1 MVKKN
6 ACIFI
11 SGKGSNLKNLIKK
24 TRDYNFPINIK
35 LVISN
40 NKNAYGI
47 NHAKINSIPLL
58 IINTKKRGFE
68 NLILEII
75 KKNKISLIC
84 LAGYMK
90 IISKKFIRE
99 FRKKIINVHPSLLP
113 NYKGL
118 DTYNRVLKNKE
129 KKTGCTIHFIN
140 EKLDDGKIINKKFFF
155 INKNENL
162 ETLKIKTQKL
172 ERLAYPDAIIKLY
185 RKR

>member
-40 NKNAYGI
+40 NKNAQGI
-47 NHAKINSIPLL
+47 NYAKINSIPFL

-140 EKLDDGKIINKKFFF
+140 EKLDDGKIINKKYFF
-155 INKNENL
+155 INKDENL
-162 ETLKIKTQKL
+162 KTLKIKTQKL
-172 ERLAYPDAIIKLY
+172 ERLAYPEAIIKLY
-185 RKR
+185 RNR

>member
-40 NKNAYGI
+40 NKNAQGI
-47 NHAKINSIPLL
+47 NYAKINSIPFL

-90 IISKKFIRE
+90 IISKKFIRV

-155 INKNENL
+155 INKDENL
-162 ETLKIKTQKL
+162 KTLKIKTQKL
-172 ERLAYPDAIIKLY
+172 ERLAYPEAIIKLY
-185 RKR
+185 RNR

>member
-40 NKNAYGI
+40 NKNAQGI
-47 NHAKINSIPLL
+47 NYAKINSIPFL

-90 IISKKFIRE
+90 IISEKFIRE
-99 FRKKIINVHPSLLP
+99 FRKKIINIHPSLLP

-118 DTYNRVLKNKE
+118 DTYNRILKNKE
-129 KKTGCTIHFIN
+129 KKTGCTIHFVN

-155 INKNENL
+155 INKDENL
-162 ETLKIKTQKL
+162 KTLKIKTQKL
-172 ERLAYPDAIIKLY
+172 ERLAYPEAIIKLY
-185 RKR
+185 RNR

>member
-40 NKNAYGI
+40 NKNAQGI
-47 NHAKINSIPLL
+47 NYAKINSIPFL

-155 INKNENL
+155 INKDENL
-162 ETLKIKTQKL
+162 KTLKIKTQKL
-172 ERLAYPDAIIKLY
+172 ERLAYPEAIIKLY
-185 RKR
+185 RNR

>member
-40 NKNAYGI
+40 NKNAQGI
-47 NHAKINSIPLL
+47 NYAKINSIPFL

-99 FRKKIINVHPSLLP
+99 FRKKIINIHPSLLP

-155 INKNENL
+155 INKDENL
-162 ETLKIKTQKL
+162 KTLKIKTQKL
-172 ERLAYPDAIIKLY
+172 ERLAYPEAIIKLY
-185 RKR
+185 RNR

>member
-40 NKNAYGI
+40 NKNAQGI
-47 NHAKINSIPLL
+47 NHAKINSIPFL

-90 IISKKFIRE
+90 IISEKFIRE
-99 FRKKIINVHPSLLP
+99 FRKKIINIHPSLLP

-129 KKTGCTIHFIN
+129 KKTGCTVHLVN

-172 ERLAYPDAIIKLY
+172 ERLAYPEAIIKLY
-185 RKR
+185 RNC

>member
-40 NKNAYGI
+40 NKNAHGI
-47 NHAKINSIPLL
+47 NHAKINSIPFL

-90 IISKKFIRE
+90 IISEKFIRE
-99 FRKKIINVHPSLLP
+99 FRKKIINIHPSLLP

-118 DTYNRVLKNKE
+118 DTFNRVLKNKE

-140 EKLDDGKIINKKFFF
+140 EKLDDGKIINKKIFF
-155 INKNENL
+155 INKDENL

-172 ERLAYPDAIIKLY
+172 ERLAYPEAIIKLY
-185 RKR
+185 RNR

>member
-40 NKNAYGI
+40 NKNAQGI
-47 NHAKINSIPLL
+47 NYAKINSIPFL

-113 NYKGL
+113 DYKGL

-155 INKNENL
+155 INKDENL
-162 ETLKIKTQKL
+162 KTLKIKTQKL
-172 ERLAYPDAIIKLY
+172 ERLAYPEAIIKLY
-185 RKR
+185 RNR

>member
-40 NKNAYGI
+40 NKNAQGI
-47 NHAKINSIPLL
+47 NHAKINSIPFL

-75 KKNKISLIC
+75 KKKKISLIC

-99 FRKKIINVHPSLLP
+99 FRKKIINIHPSLLP

-118 DTYNRVLKNKE
+118 DTYNRILNNKE

-155 INKNENL
+155 INKDENL
-162 ETLKIKTQKL
+162 KTLKIKTQKL
-172 ERLAYPDAIIKLY
+172 ERLAYPEAIIKLY
-185 RKR
+185 RNC

>member
-40 NKNAYGI
+40 NKNAQGI
-47 NHAKINSIPLL
+47 NHAKINSIPFL

-68 NLILEII
+68 NLILKTI

-99 FRKKIINVHPSLLP
+99 FRKKIINIHPSLLP

-118 DTYNRVLKNKE
+118 DTYNRILKNKE
-129 KKTGCTIHFIN
+129 KKTGCTIHFVN
-140 EKLDDGKIINKKFFF
+140 ENLDDGKIVNKKFFF

-162 ETLKIKTQKL
+162 VTLKIKTQKL
-172 ERLAYPDAIIKLY
+172 ERLAYPEAIIKLY
-185 RKR
+185 RNR

>member
-24 TRDYNFPINIK
+24 SRDYNFPINIK

-40 NKNAYGI
+40 NKNAQGI
-47 NHAKINSIPLL
+47 MHAKINSIPLL
-58 IINTKKRGFE
+58 IINSKKRGFE
-68 NLILEII
+68 NLVLKII

-90 IISKKFIRE
+90 IISEKFIRE
-99 FRKKIINVHPSLLP
+99 FRKKIINIHPSLLP

-118 DTYNRVLKNKE
+118 DTYNRVLKKKK
-129 KKTGCTIHFIN
+129 KKTGCTVHLVN

-172 ERLAYPDAIIKLY
+172 ERLAYPEAIIKLY
-185 RKR
+185 RNC

>member
-40 NKNAYGI
+40 NKNAQGI

-58 IINTKKRGFE
+58 IINTKKSGFE
-68 NLILEII
+68 NLILKII

-140 EKLDDGKIINKKFFF
+140 EKLDDGKIINKKIFF
-155 INKNENL
+155 INKDENL

-172 ERLAYPDAIIKLY
+172 ERLAYPEAIIKLY
-185 RKR
+185 RNR

>member
-40 NKNAYGI
+40 NKNAQGI
-47 NHAKINSIPLL
+47 NHAKINSIPFL

-68 NLILEII
+68 NLILKII

-90 IISKKFIRE
+90 IISKKFIRK
-99 FRKKIINVHPSLLP
+99 FRKKIINIHPSLLP

-118 DTYNRVLKNKE
+118 DTYNRILKNKE

-172 ERLAYPDAIIKLY
+172 ERLAYPEAIIKLY
-185 RKR
+185 RNR

>member
-40 NKNAYGI
+40 NKNAQGI
-47 NHAKINSIPLL
+47 NYAKINSIPFL

-99 FRKKIINVHPSLLP
+99 FRKKIINIHPSLLP

-118 DTYNRVLKNKE
+118 DTYNRILNNKE

-155 INKNENL
+155 INKDENL
-162 ETLKIKTQKL
+162 KTLKIKTQKL
-172 ERLAYPDAIIKLY
+172 ERLAYPEAIIKLY
-185 RKR
+185 RNR

>member
-40 NKNAYGI
+40 NKNAQGI
-47 NHAKINSIPLL
+47 NHAKINSIPFL
-58 IINTKKRGFE
+58 IVNTKKRGFE
-68 NLILEII
+68 NLILEIV

-155 INKNENL
+155 INKDENL
-162 ETLKIKTQKL
+162 KTLKIKTQKL
-172 ERLAYPDAIIKLY
+172 ERLAYPEAIIKLY
-185 RKR
+185 RNR

>member
-40 NKNAYGI
+40 NKNAQGI
-47 NHAKINSIPLL
+47 NNAKINSIPFL

-68 NLILEII
+68 NLILKII

-90 IISKKFIRE
+90 IISEKFIRE
-99 FRKKIINVHPSLLP
+99 FRKKIINIHPSLLP

-118 DTYNRVLKNKE
+118 DTYNRILKNKE
-129 KKTGCTIHFIN
+129 KKTGCTIHFVN

-172 ERLAYPDAIIKLY
+172 ERLAYPEAIIKLY
-185 RKR
+185 RNS

>member
-24 TRDYNFPINIK
+24 SRDYNFPINIK

-40 NKNAYGI
+40 NKNAQGI
-47 NHAKINSIPLL
+47 MHAKINSIPLL
-58 IINTKKRGFE
+58 IINSKKRGFE
-68 NLILEII
+68 NLVLKII

-90 IISKKFIRE
+90 IISEKFIRE
-99 FRKKIINVHPSLLP
+99 FRKKIINIHPSLLP

-129 KKTGCTIHFIN
+129 KKTGCTVHLVN

-172 ERLAYPDAIIKLY
+172 ERLAYPEAIIKLY
-185 RKR
+185 RNC

>member
-40 NKNAYGI
+40 NKNAQGI
-47 NHAKINSIPLL
+47 NHAKINSIPFL

-99 FRKKIINVHPSLLP
+99 FRKKIINIHPSLLP

-118 DTYNRVLKNKE
+118 DTYNRILNNKE

-155 INKNENL
+155 INKDENL
-162 ETLKIKTQKL
+162 KTLKIKTQKL
-172 ERLAYPDAIIKLY
+172 ERLAYPEAIIKLY
-185 RKR
+185 RNR

>member
-40 NKNAYGI
+40 NKNAQGI
-47 NHAKINSIPLL
+47 NYAKINSIPFL

-162 ETLKIKTQKL
+162 VTLKIKTQKL
-172 ERLAYPDAIIKLY
+172 ERLAYPEAIIKLY
-185 RKR
+185 RNR

>member
-40 NKNAYGI
+40 NKNAQGI
-47 NHAKINSIPLL
+47 NHAKINSIPFL

-68 NLILEII
+68 NLILTMI

-113 NYKGL
+113 DYKGL

-155 INKNENL
+155 INKDENL
-162 ETLKIKTQKL
+162 KTLKIKTQKL
-172 ERLAYPDAIIKLY
+172 ERLAYPEAIIKLY
-185 RKR
+185 RNR

>member
-40 NKNAYGI
+40 NKNAQGI
-47 NHAKINSIPLL
+47 NYAKINSIPFL

-90 IISKKFIRE
+90 IISKKFIKE
-99 FRKKIINVHPSLLP
+99 YRKKIINIHPSLLP

-118 DTYNRVLKNKE
+118 DTYNRILKNKE
-129 KKTGCTIHFIN
+129 KKTGCTIHFVN
-140 EKLDDGKIINKKFFF
+140 DKLDDGKIINKKFFY

-172 ERLAYPDAIIKLY
+172 ERSAYPEAIIKLY
-185 RKR
+185 RNR

>member
-40 NKNAYGI
+40 NKNAQGI
-47 NHAKINSIPLL
+47 NYAKINSIPFL

-99 FRKKIINVHPSLLP
+99 FRKKIINIHPSLLP

-118 DTYNRVLKNKE
+118 DTYNRILKNKE

-155 INKNENL
+155 INKDENL
-162 ETLKIKTQKL
+162 KTLKIKTQKL
-172 ERLAYPDAIIKLY
+172 ERLAYPEAIIKLY
-185 RKR
+185 RNR

>member
-40 NKNAYGI
+40 NKNAQGI
-47 NHAKINSIPLL
+47 NYAKINSIPFL

-118 DTYNRVLKNKE
+118 DTYNRVLKNNE

-155 INKNENL
+155 INKDENL
-162 ETLKIKTQKL
+162 KTLKIKTQKL
-172 ERLAYPDAIIKLY
+172 ERLAYPEAIIKLY
-185 RKR
+185 RNS

>member
-40 NKNAYGI
+40 NKNAQGI
-47 NHAKINSIPLL
+47 NYAKINSIPFL

-75 KKNKISLIC
+75 KKKKISLIC

-155 INKNENL
+155 INKDENL
-162 ETLKIKTQKL
+162 KTLKIKTQKL
-172 ERLAYPDAIIKLY
+172 ERLAYPEAIIKLY
-185 RKR
+185 RNR

>member
-6 ACIFI
+6 ACVFI

-40 NKNAYGI
+40 NKNAQGI
-47 NHAKINSIPLL
+47 NHAKINSIPFL

-68 NLILEII
+68 NLILTII

-90 IISKKFIRE
+90 IISEKFIRE
-99 FRKKIINVHPSLLP
+99 FRKKIINIHPSLLP

-118 DTYNRVLKNKE
+118 DTYNRILKNKE
-129 KKTGCTIHFIN
+129 KKTGCTIHFVN
-140 EKLDDGKIINKKFFF
+140 EKLDDGKIINKKIFF

-172 ERLAYPDAIIKLY
+172 ERLAYPEAIIKLY
-185 RKR
+185 RNC

>member
-40 NKNAYGI
+40 NKNAQGI
-47 NHAKINSIPLL
+47 NYAKINSIPFL

-118 DTYNRVLKNKE
+118 DTYNRVLKNQE

-140 EKLDDGKIINKKFFF
+140 EKLDDGKIINKKIFF
-155 INKNENL
+155 INKDENL

-172 ERLAYPDAIIKLY
+172 ERLADPEAIIKLY
-185 RKR
+185 RNR

>member
-40 NKNAYGI
+40 NKNAQGI
-47 NHAKINSIPLL
+47 NYAKINSIPFL

-118 DTYNRVLKNKE
+118 DTYNRVLKNNE

-155 INKNENL
+155 INKDENL
-162 ETLKIKTQKL
+162 KTLKIKTQKL
-172 ERLAYPDAIIKLY
+172 ERLAYPEAIIKLY
-185 RKR
+185 RNR

>member
-24 TRDYNFPINIK
+24 SRDYNFPINIK

-40 NKNAYGI
+40 NKNAQGI
-47 NHAKINSIPLL
+47 NHAKINSIPFL

-68 NLILEII
+68 NSILKII

-90 IISKKFIRE
+90 IISEKFIRE
-99 FRKKIINVHPSLLP
+99 FRKKIINIHPSLLP

-129 KKTGCTIHFIN
+129 KKTGCTIHFVN
-140 EKLDDGKIINKKFFF
+140 KKLDDGKIINKKFFF

-172 ERLAYPDAIIKLY
+172 ERLAYPEAIIKLY
-185 RKR
+185 RSR

>member
-40 NKNAYGI
+40 NKNAQGI
-47 NHAKINSIPLL
+47 NHAKINSIPFL

-155 INKNENL
+155 INKDENL
-162 ETLKIKTQKL
+162 KTLKIKTQKL
-172 ERLAYPDAIIKLY
+172 ERLAYPEAIIKLY
-185 RKR
+185 RNR